1 MNLNRPD
8 NFFVQNSLSVRRNLH
23 FEPEMEKNGRTIMK
37 KIVCLNIQ
45 LHAERKKE
53 KLSQI

>member
-8 NFFVQNSLSVRRNLH
+8 NFFVQNSLSVRRNLY
-23 FEPEMEKNGRTIMK
+23 FEPERGKNGRTIMT
-37 KIVCLNIQ
+37 KIVCLDIQ
-45 LHAERKKE
+45 LHAEKKSK